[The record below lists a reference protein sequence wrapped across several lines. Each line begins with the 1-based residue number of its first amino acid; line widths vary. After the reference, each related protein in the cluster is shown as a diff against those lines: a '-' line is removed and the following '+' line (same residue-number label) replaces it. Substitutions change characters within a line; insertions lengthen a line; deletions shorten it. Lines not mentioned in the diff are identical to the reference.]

1 MSGVDDFTL
10 DLTQAS
16 SYNNPSFL
24 NAHGGT
30 VASEEAAFIAG
41 LLAGETYLNIHAA
54 LPGPP
59 VTGFPGGEIR
69 GFVVP
74 EPMTATLL
82 VLGLAAAGFVSRRRR
97 RI

>member
-1 MSGVDDFTL
+1 MVTSGVDDFIL

-16 SYNNPSFL
+16 SYNNPTFL

-41 LLAGETYLNIHAA
+41 LLAGETYLNIHTN
-54 LPGPP
+54 
-59 VTGFPGGEIR
+59 VFPSGEIR
-69 GFVVP
+69 GFVAVP

-82 VLGLAAAGFVSRRRR
+82 VLALAAAGFVSRRHR